1 MKILEIDCR
10 GKKIGDVFSEKAYQ
24 IEMSSANSVVVASA
38 FSTSDVSFS
47 QIKVLESGGKQ
58 VYVNYGGRNS
68 FVVQTPQS
76 TLPYGMSVF
85 DKAGPVKY
93 SAELSLRGYDEAG
106 KMQEFYEMMHTLDE
120 FMIDQGVKN
129 SRAWFKCD
137 PNREVIKA
145 FYTPTVRFSVDKEG
159 NRKPYPPTV
168 KLQLRQRDGVF
179 ETKMYDDKR
188 NLYSGIPMEE
198 LLVKGAQITALI
210 QCTGVWFAGSKFG
223 LSWKAIQ
230 IRVDN
235 LPQSARGFT
244 FVDDGESAPAPSK
257 AAPARVQEEEEEEE
271 EPPAPPPKAA
281 KASVVAAVVDD
292 EAEDQ
297 EPIVVPK
304 KPAVVIKK
312 KVVAK

>member
-1 MKILEIDCR
+1 
-10 GKKIGDVFSEKAYQ
+10 
-24 IEMSSANSVVVASA
+24 MSSANSVVVASA
-38 FSTSDVSFS
+38 FNTSDITFS

-68 FVVQTPQS
+68 FVVQTPQC

-85 DKAGPVKY
+85 DKAGPIKY
-93 SAELSLRGYDEAG
+93 SAELSMRGYDEAG
-106 KMQEFYEMMHTLDE
+106 KMQEYYNMMHALDE
-120 FMIDQGVKN
+120 HMIDQGVKN
-129 SRAWFKCD
+129 SRQWFKCD

-168 KLQLRQRDGVF
+168 KIQLRQRDGVF

-198 LLVKGAQITALI
+198 LLVKGAQVTALI

-244 FVDDGESAPAPSK
+244 FVDDGEVAPAPSK
-257 AAPARVQEEEEEEE
+257 PAPVQVMDEEEED
-271 EPPAPPPKAA
+271 EPPAPPTRASKP
-281 KASVVAAVVDD
+281 SVVAAMVDD

-297 EPIVVPK
+297 EPIAVPT
-304 KPAVVIKK
+304 KPATVIKK
-312 KVVAK
+312 KPVIVKK

>member
-1 MKILEIDCR
+1 
-10 GKKIGDVFSEKAYQ
+10 
-24 IEMSSANSVVVASA
+24 MSSANTVVVASA
-38 FSTSDVSFS
+38 FNTSDVSFS

-85 DKAGPVKY
+85 DKAGPIKY
-93 SAELSLRGYDEAG
+93 SAELSMRGYDEAG
-106 KMQEFYEMMHTLDE
+106 KMQEFYNMMHTLDE
-120 FMIDQGVKN
+120 HMIDQGVKN

-159 NRKPYPPTV
+159 NRKPYPPTI
-168 KLQLRQRDGVF
+168 KIQLRQRNGDF

-244 FVDDGESAPAPSK
+244 FVDDGEAAPAPSSSK
-257 AAPARVQEEEEEEE
+257 VAQAYVEDEDEEE

-281 KASVVAAVVDD
+281 KTVVAATVDD
-292 EAEDQ
+292 EEDGEAEDQ
-297 EPIVVPK
+297 EPVVVPK
-304 KPAVVIKK
+304 KPATIVKK
-312 KVVAK
+312 KVVVTKK

>member
-1 MKILEIDCR
+1 
-10 GKKIGDVFSEKAYQ
+10 
-24 IEMSSANSVVVASA
+24 MSSANSVVVASA
-38 FSTSDVSFS
+38 FNTSDVSFS

-85 DKAGPVKY
+85 DKAGPIKY
-93 SAELSLRGYDEAG
+93 SAELSMRGYDEAG
-106 KMQEFYEMMHTLDE
+106 KMQEFYNMMHKLDE
-120 FMIDQGVKN
+120 HMIDQGVKN

-168 KLQLRQRDGVF
+168 KIQLRQRNGDF

-244 FVDDGESAPAPSK
+244 FVDDGESAPAPSSK
-257 AAPARVQEEEEEEE
+257 VAQVHDEEEDEEE
-271 EPPAPPPKAA
+271 EPPAPPPKAT
-281 KASVVAAVVDD
+281 KSVVAAAMVDD
-292 EAEDQ
+292 EEEAEAEDQ
-297 EPIVVPK
+297 EPVVVPK
-304 KPAVVIKK
+304 KPATIVKK
-312 KVVAK
+312 KVVVTKK

>member
-1 MKILEIDCR
+1 
-10 GKKIGDVFSEKAYQ
+10 
-24 IEMSSANSVVVASA
+24 
-38 FSTSDVSFS
+38 
-47 QIKVLESGGKQ
+47 
-58 VYVNYGGRNS
+58 
-68 FVVQTPQS
+68 
-76 TLPYGMSVF
+76 
-85 DKAGPVKY
+85 
-93 SAELSLRGYDEAG
+93 
-106 KMQEFYEMMHTLDE
+106 
-120 FMIDQGVKN
+120 MIDQGVKN

-235 LPQSARGFT
+235 LPQSARGLT
-244 FVDDGESAPAPSK
+244 FIDDCEVPAAPAPSK
-257 AAPARVQEEEEEEE
+257 AGLPSQVMDEDDDQ

-281 KASVVAAVVDD
+281 KASVVAAMVDD

>member
-1 MKILEIDCR
+1 
-10 GKKIGDVFSEKAYQ
+10 
-24 IEMSSANSVVVASA
+24 MSSANSVVVASA
-38 FSTSDVSFS
+38 FNTSDVTFS

-68 FVVQTPQS
+68 FVVQTPQC

-85 DKAGPVKY
+85 DKAGPIKY
-93 SAELSLRGYDEAG
+93 SAELSMRGYDEAG
-106 KMQEFYEMMHTLDE
+106 KMQEYYNMMHTLDE
-120 FMIDQGVKN
+120 HMIDQGVKN
-129 SRAWFKCD
+129 SRQWFKCD

-168 KLQLRQRDGVF
+168 KIQLRQRDGVF

-244 FVDDGESAPAPSK
+244 FVDDGEVAPAPAPSK
-257 AAPARVQEEEEEEE
+257 AGVPSQVMDEEEED
-271 EPPAPPPKAA
+271 EPPAPPTRASKP
-281 KASVVAAVVDD
+281 SVVAAMVDD

-297 EPIVVPK
+297 EPIAVPT
-304 KPAVVIKK
+304 KPATVIKK
-312 KVVAK
+312 KPVIVKK

>member
-1 MKILEIDCR
+1 
-10 GKKIGDVFSEKAYQ
+10 
-24 IEMSSANSVVVASA
+24 
-38 FSTSDVSFS
+38 
-47 QIKVLESGGKQ
+47 
-58 VYVNYGGRNS
+58 VNYGGRNS
-68 FVVQTPQS
+68 FVVQTPQC

-85 DKAGPVKY
+85 DKAGPIKY
-93 SAELSLRGYDEAG
+93 SAELSMRGYDEAG
-106 KMQEFYEMMHTLDE
+106 KMQEYYSMMHALDE
-120 FMIDQGVKN
+120 HMIDQGVKN
-129 SRAWFKCD
+129 SRQWFKCD

-168 KLQLRQRDGVF
+168 KIQLRQRDGVF

-244 FVDDGESAPAPSK
+244 FVDDGEVAPAPSK
-257 AAPARVQEEEEEEE
+257 AGAPSQVMDEEEED
-271 EPPAPPPKAA
+271 EPPAPPPKAS
-281 KASVVAAVVDD
+281 KPSVVAAMVDD

-297 EPIVVPK
+297 EPIAVPT
-304 KPAVVIKK
+304 KPATVIKK
-312 KVVAK
+312 KPVIVKK

>member
-1 MKILEIDCR
+1 
-10 GKKIGDVFSEKAYQ
+10 
-24 IEMSSANSVVVASA
+24 MSSANSVVVASA
-38 FSTSDVSFS
+38 FNTSDVTFS

-68 FVVQTPQS
+68 FVVQTPQC

-85 DKAGPVKY
+85 DKAGPIKY
-93 SAELSLRGYDEAG
+93 SAELSMRGYDEPG
-106 KMQEFYEMMHTLDE
+106 KIKEYYEMMHALDE
-120 FMIDQGVKN
+120 YMIDQGVKN
-129 SRAWFKCD
+129 SRIWFKCD

-168 KLQLRQRDGVF
+168 KIQLRQRDGVF

-198 LLVKGAQITALI
+198 LLVKGAQVTALI

-244 FVDDGESAPAPSK
+244 FVDEGEVGAPSK
-257 AAPARVQEEEEEEE
+257 AVPVQVMDEEEDE
-271 EPPAPPPKAA
+271 EPPPPPTKAA
-281 KASVVAAVVDD
+281 RASVVAAVVDD

-297 EPIVVPK
+297 EPIAVPT
-304 KPAVVIKK
+304 KPATIIKK
-312 KVVAK
+312 KPVIVKKQ

>member
-1 MKILEIDCR
+1 
-10 GKKIGDVFSEKAYQ
+10 
-24 IEMSSANSVVVASA
+24 MSSANSVVVASA

-145 FYTPTVRFSVDKEG
+145 FYTSTVRFSVD
-159 NRKPYPPTV
+159 
-168 KLQLRQRDGVF
+168 
-179 ETKMYDDKR
+179 
-188 NLYSGIPMEE
+188 
-198 LLVKGAQITALI
+198 
-210 QCTGVWFAGSKFG
+210 
-223 LSWKAIQ
+223 
-230 IRVDN
+230 
-235 LPQSARGFT
+235 
-244 FVDDGESAPAPSK
+244 
-257 AAPARVQEEEEEEE
+257 
-271 EPPAPPPKAA
+271 
-281 KASVVAAVVDD
+281 
-292 EAEDQ
+292 
-297 EPIVVPK
+297 
-304 KPAVVIKK
+304 
-312 KVVAK
+312 